1 MKKRTPERHGNA
13 VAHDATAAL
22 ANDIRPGQSIELL
35 KELHILTREG
45 KLNQDSRRKLKQ
57 VYHLYQFIEKLLL
70 ELAPQPASQLLAEGG
85 GTPALSP
92 LEPDAASASQRW
104 AGGQT
109 PGITLADHGAGK
121 SYLGFILYD
130 LFFKSRESGHIY
142 GIETRPELVQKS
154 RELAARLGFDRMAFL
169 NLTVAESAL
178 SDQLPERIDVVTAL
192 HACDTAT
199 DDAIAFGLQKQ
210 ARFMV
215 LVPCCQAEV
224 ARVLS
229 QHKALS
235 LQRTPLSELW
245 RHPLHTREMGSQIT
259 NVLRCLYLEACG
271 YQVTVTELVGWEH
284 SMKNELII
292 ARHTGQ
298 KKRAAAQRLR
308 ELLAQFGLN
317 ELLHT
322 RFTSL
327 PENATDFAS
336 LANDTGPAE

>member
-1 MKKRTPERHGNA
+1 MTRKTATSQQAKQANA
-13 VAHDATAAL
+13 DVPPSLLD
-22 ANDIRPGQSIELL
+22 DVRPGQSLALL
-35 KELHILTREG
+35 KELHILTRDG

-70 ELAPQPASQLLAEGG
+70 ELGSGAPGEPSSTGLNKPLPSGVAS
-85 GTPALSP
+85 S
-92 LEPDAASASQRW
+92 
-104 AGGQT
+104 
-109 PGITLADHGAGK
+109 GITLADHGAGK

-130 LFFKSRESGHIY
+130 LFFKSRTSGQVF
-142 GIETRPELVQKS
+142 GIETRSELVEKS
-154 RELAARLGFDRMAFL
+154 RELAARLGFTRMSFL
-169 NLTVAESAL
+169 NLTVAES
-178 SDQLPERIDVVTAL
+178 SQSGQLPERIDVVTAL

-199 DDAIAFGLQKQ
+199 DDAISFGLKKQ

-224 ARVLS
+224 ARVLN

-235 LQRTPLSELW
+235 LARTPLSELW
-245 RHPLHTREMGSQIT
+245 RHPLHTRELGSQIT

-292 ARHTGQ
+292 ARYTGH

-308 ELLAQFGLN
+308 ALLDEFGLN
-317 ELLHT
+317 DLLHT

-327 PENATDFAS
+327 PDNEPEHNAA
-336 LANDTGPAE
+336 